1 MVGRLHPLRTWRGRK
16 IYRVLRN
23 GNQIF
28 IGTRGE
34 CNRFIRLHLKK
45 AEKETRDLSRHR
57 RARPFEKRHRV
68 SIRRS
73 GAFAV

>member
-45 AEKETRDLSRHR
+45 AEKEKAAEEIAS
-57 RARPFEKRHRV
+57 EGEGGE
-68 SIRRS
+68 S
-73 GAFAV
+73 